1 VNEAKSGGGL
11 LGQLPDALTKQFIP
25 SVKPFFPVCEA
36 IMKPTSDI
44 HAIRLA
50 VAAG

>member
-1 VNEAKSGGGL
+1 VL
-11 LGQLPDALTKQFIP
+11 LPVAVTKQFNPIGETI
-25 SVKPFFPVCEA
+25 FDVCEE
-36 IMKPTSDI
+36 ILKPTSDI